1 MSKIEVS
8 GFVRKCYKVLAE
20 NVANKSLEI
29 MRQPD
34 NLEIAIR
41 FVSKKEI
48 HRLNREIRSV
58 DKPTDVLSFPATET
72 KAGEIFDSMS
82 EDATMLVSEN
92 GYVHFG
98 DMALCLPVCKKQAKE
113 YGTTIKQEIKKLV
126 IHSCL
131 HLMGYDHI
139 EDDDYKVMNRK
150 EKELDKKIKI

>member
-8 GFVRKCYKVLAE
+8 GFVRKSYKTLAE
-20 NVANKSLEI
+20 NVAKKSLEI
-29 MRQPD
+29 MKQPD

-48 HRLNREIRSV
+48 QRLNREIRSV
-58 DKPTDVLSFPATET
+58 DKPTDVLSFPSTET
-72 KAGEIFDSMS
+72 KAGEIFDSTQ
-82 EDATMLVSEN
+82 EDVAMLVSEN

-98 DMALCLPVCKKQAKE
+98 DMALCLPICKKQAKE
-113 YGTTIKQEIKKLV
+113 YGTSVKQEIKKLV

-139 EDDDYKVMNRK
+139 EDADYLVMNKK
-150 EKELDKKIKI
+150 EKSLDKKINI